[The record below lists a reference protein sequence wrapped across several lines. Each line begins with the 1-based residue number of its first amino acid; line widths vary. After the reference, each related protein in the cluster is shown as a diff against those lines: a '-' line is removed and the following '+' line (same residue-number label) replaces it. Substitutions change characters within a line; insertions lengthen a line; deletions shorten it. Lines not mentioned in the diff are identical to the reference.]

1 MTSAHVISSFDLC
14 GVPCVSVGGCGNFS
28 VEKTFDCGQAFR
40 FDRIQAAENSYDSA
54 CAAFVRGAGCAGPTD
69 KQEIPENGTAGVGG
83 SGNAT
88 VVVSALENGTAA
100 DEGEACDNAA
110 ESSVC
115 GAAFGGIAFG
125 RRVVFE
131 ERGGGVIR
139 IYGCMGEEDF
149 EKVWKKYLSLDEDYD
164 AIDRSIVSAMVCDS
178 DRRVMEAA
186 VRCGAGIRILKQ
198 DPFECLISF
207 IISQNN
213 NIPRIKKI
221 ISALCEKYG
230 ENGSFPT
237 PEALVNAGEEELFAL
252 KTGFRAGYIYDAAKR
267 VASGETDLSAVFAAD
282 FADAEKQLCLIRGV
296 GPKVS
301 ACVLLFGFGKTEA
314 FPIDVWM
321 KKSLER
327 HFPGGFDPSRL
338 GKNAGIAQQY
348 LFYYER
354 WLGGGEKEV
363 SPK

>member
-1 MTSAHVISSFDLC
+1 MTSAHVISSFDSC

-40 FDRIQAAENSYDSA
+40 FDRIRAAENSYDSA
-54 CAAFVRGAGCAGPTD
+54 CAAFVRGNGCAECAKPD
-69 KQEIPENGTAGVGG
+69 DREIPENGSDGADG
-83 SGNAT
+83 SENASAVDDCKLCGN
-88 VVVSALENGTAA
+88 
-100 DEGEACDNAA
+100 
-110 ESSVC
+110 
-115 GAAFGGIAFG
+115 AAFGGTAFG

-139 IYGCMGEEDF
+139 IYGCTGEEDF
-149 EKVWKKYLSLDEDYD
+149 ENVWKKYLSLDEDYD
-164 AIDRSIVSAMVCDS
+164 EIDRSIISAMTCDS
-178 DRRVMEAA
+178 DRRVMEDA

-237 PEALVNAGEEELFAL
+237 PEALVNAGEEGLFAL

-314 FPIDVWM
+314 FPIDVWI

-363 SPK
+363 SLK

>member
-1 MTSAHVISSFDLC
+1 MTSAHIISSFDLR

-40 FDRIQAAENSYDSA
+40 FDRIRAAENSYDSA
-54 CAAFVRGAGCAGPTD
+54 CAAFVRGNGCAECAKPVGD
-69 KQEIPENGTAGVGG
+69 REIPENASGGATA
-83 SGNAT
+83 SENP
-88 VVVSALENGTAA
+88 SAVDDCESCA
-100 DEGEACDNAA
+100 NAA
-110 ESSVC
+110 RH
-115 GAAFGGIAFG
+115 GAAFGGTAFG

-131 ERGGGVIR
+131 KRGGGVIR
-139 IYGCMGEEDF
+139 IYGCTGEEDF
-149 EKVWKKYLSLDEDYD
+149 ENVWKKYLSLDEDYD
-164 AIDRSIVSAMVCDS
+164 AIDRSIISAMPCDS

-314 FPIDVWM
+314 FPVDVWM

-363 SPK
+363 SLK

>member
-40 FDRIQAAENSYDSA
+40 FDRMQAAENSYDSA

-69 KQEIPENGTAGVGG
+69 KQEIP
-83 SGNAT
+83 
-88 VVVSALENGTAA
+88 ENGTAA

-237 PEALVNAGEEELFAL
+237 PEALEKAGEEGLFAL
-252 KTGFRAGYIYDAAKR
+252 KTGFRAGYIYDAAR
-267 VASGETDLSAVFAAD
+267 RIASGEIDLSAISAAD
-282 FADAEKQLCLIRGV
+282 LDNAEKQLCLIRGV

-354 WLGGGEKEV
+354 WLGGEEKEV

>member
-1 MTSAHVISSFDLC
+1 MTSAHVISSFDSG

-40 FDRIQAAENSYDSA
+40 FDRIRADEKSYDSA
-54 CAAFVRGAGCAGPTD
+54 CAAFVRGNGCAECAKPAGD
-69 KQEIPENGTAGVGG
+69 REISENASGG
-83 SGNAT
+83 AIVSENA
-88 VVVSALENGTAA
+88 SAVDDCKLCAN
-100 DEGEACDNAA
+100 
-110 ESSVC
+110 
-115 GAAFGGIAFG
+115 AAFGGTAFG

-131 ERGGGVIR
+131 ERGGGIIR
-139 IYGCMGEEDF
+139 IYGCTGEEDF
-149 EKVWKKYLSLDEDYD
+149 ENVWKKYLSLDEDYD
-164 AIDRSIVSAMVCDS
+164 EIDRSIISAMACDS
-178 DRRVMEAA
+178 DRRVMEDA

-237 PEALVNAGEEELFAL
+237 PEALVNAGEEGLFAL

-327 HFPGGFDPSRL
+327 HFPEGFDPSRL

-363 SPK
+363 SLK